1 MKKILALILML
12 GLVAAPLSAFA
23 HPGRTDANGGH
34 TCRTNCAKW
43 GLKDGEYHY
52 HNGGS
57 STKTTSSPTTK
68 ATQPSATKPATS
80 KPAEKKLPGTLKVTV
95 TRVVDG
101 DTFKAKV
108 NGKEESIRLIGVD
121 TPETVHPNK
130 PVQPYGPEA
139 SAYTKKRLDGQ
150 TVTLEFDVQQRDKY
164 GRLLAYVW
172 LGDAKNPKAEML
184 NQTLVKEGYA
194 QVATFPP
201 NVKYTDSFV
210 NLQKQAREAGKGL
223 WANK

>member
-1 MKKILALILML
+1 MKKLIASIIALTLA
-12 GLVAAPLSAFA
+12 VAPLTTASA

-34 TCRTNCAKW
+34 TCRTNCEQW
-43 GLKDGEYHY
+43 GLEYGEYHY

-57 STKTTSSPTTK
+57 SSSSSSSSAPK
-68 ATQPSATKPATS
+68 PAPKPAATKPDA
-80 KPAEKKLPGTLKVTV
+80 KPTVKKLPGTLKVKV
-95 TRVVDG
+95 SAVVDG
-101 DTFKAKV
+101 DTFKAV
-108 NGKEESIRLIGVD
+108 INGKEETIRLIGVD
-121 TPETVHPNK
+121 TPETVHPSK

-139 SAYTKKRLDGQ
+139 SAYTKKRLTGQ

-172 LGDAKNPKAEML
+172 LGKNKVEMF

-210 NLQKQAREAGKGL
+210 KLQQQARENQKGL
-223 WANK
+223 WGKKG

>member
-1 MKKILALILML
+1 MFKKIAMFLIAL
-12 GLVAAPLSAFA
+12 GLVAAPLSASA

-43 GLKDGEYHY
+43 GLEDGEYHY
-52 HNGGS
+52 HNGGGSS
-57 STKTTSSPTTK
+57 STTTK
-68 ATQPSATKPATS
+68 ATQPAAAKPAAP
-80 KPAEKKLPGTLKVTV
+80 KPAQTKLPGTLKVTV
-95 TRVVDG
+95 TKVVDG

-108 NGKEESIRLIGVD
+108 NGKEESIRLIGID
-121 TPETVHPNK
+121 TPETVHPSK

-139 SAYTKKRLDGQ
+139 SAYTKKRLAGQ

-172 LGDAKNPKAEML
+172 LGSGKNAKAEML

-194 QVATFPP
+194 RVATFPP

-210 NLQKQAREAGKGL
+210 KLQKQARDAGKGL
-223 WANK
+223 WKKK